1 MMSENYLQRAIEPNE
16 LYSVEAIYQKMQ
28 LVFQQH
34 ERLLVLLDE
43 TLAPHIF
50 DDLKKSLRSDKII
63 YIPLAK
69 GNGYK
74 DTPLFFFEI
83 TDEKILKDIGLQ
95 LSEHLFHNFDISNNE
110 YLVYGFGTS
119 DYENDELNRK
129 FKASLVLQDIESKI
143 LFRWYDPR
151 VMIYLDQIF
160 NEPQMNSLLGNFN
173 QWHFIHPTGYYQW
186 DNIAQKKLVR
196 KTINKIS
203 AQQSLALDLIS
214 PSNIVYKNLADFD
227 VINISEIEPKQIL
240 RNLHVALNIFNI
252 EKYSD
257 IVGYGL
263 YSFVLGERFMWH
275 PYVQEI
281 LKLNWK
287 VQPEDHDFINA
298 MNYISTDDWVLIRND
313 LKKYN
318 LGT

>member
-1 MMSENYLQRAIEPNE
+1 MMSENYLQRAIETNE

-28 LVFQQH
+28 VVFQQH
-34 ERLLVLLDE
+34 ERLLLLLDE
-43 TLAPHIF
+43 TLAPRIF

-74 DTPLFFFEI
+74 DTPLFFIEI

-95 LSEHLFHNFDISNNE
+95 LAEHLFHNFDISNNE

-186 DNIAQKKLVR
+186 DNIAHKKLVR

-203 AQQSLALDLIS
+203 AQQSLALDLIEI
-214 PSNIVYKNLADFD
+214 SNIVFKSAYQLEQIDNNKLKIQKILKNLYQAHEHYH
-227 VINISEIEPKQIL
+227 IT
-240 RNLHVALNIFNI
+240 
-252 EKYSD
+252 KYTDLVS
-257 IVGYGL
+257 YGL
-263 YSFVLGERFMWH
+263 YAEVLGQSFMQH
-275 PYVQEI
+275 PYIQ
-281 LKLNWK
+281 K
-287 VQPEDHDFINA
+287 VLQQYLHTEPEKYDFTEA
-298 MNYISTDDWVLIRND
+298 MNFVAEDSWTLI
-313 LKKYN
+313 K
-318 LGT
+318 TEIIE